1 MSIHCSV
8 MMFQVQRTATLGH
21 QEQQQLDV
29 AAEAC
34 SRLEQALGLAQSMDS
49 SFRPLPTRVGAVA
62 EMAEMMTAEMQSMQE
77 QHAAAVAL
85 HSLDAEAL
93 SASKEQLQRQQVI
106 VKPDLIQQRGEHGL
120 AERPSCLA

>member
-1 MSIHCSV
+1 M
-8 MMFQVQRTATLGH
+8 
-21 QEQQQLDV
+21 

-49 SFRPLPTRVGAVA
+49 SFQPLPTRVGAVA

-77 QHAAAVAL
+77 QHAAAIAL

-93 SASKEQLQRQQVI
+93 IASREQLQRQQVMMKTR
-106 VKPDLIQQRGEHGL
+106 VMQQRGEHQLVERSSTLGCFL
-120 AERPSCLA
+120 APSYSTWLVEEVSNITNR